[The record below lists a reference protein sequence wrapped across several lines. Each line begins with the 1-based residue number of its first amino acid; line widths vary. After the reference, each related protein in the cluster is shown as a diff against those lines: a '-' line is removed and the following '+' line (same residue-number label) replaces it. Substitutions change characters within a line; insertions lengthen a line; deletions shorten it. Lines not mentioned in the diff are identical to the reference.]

1 MSPKVNV
8 RFVRKE
14 DIEAIHYILTRP
26 EVVWGTLQFPSRRL
40 PSLNRMVEGSEDGF
54 SLVAELAEGPDKGR
68 VVGNA
73 GMQRGTGRKRH
84 VAGLGMSVDPAYHG
98 QGIGTALMEAC
109 LDTARRWWSPLRI
122 ELEVYPDNERAVAL
136 YRKFGF
142 EVEGR
147 KRGVAIRQGK
157 YVDTLV
163 MSRIEP
169 AGSGPSQEPVAPGP
183 SESRQAEVE
192 ATPSEASAANGQDRE
207 SNAPALANEVREMDL
222 GGMGERLKSEV
233 RPPVPADA
241 PNIRKLYENPGV
253 LRQSSFL
260 PWNVPTV
267 EKIAEDL
274 EKAIDRH
281 TFVWTSKE
289 SVYGEITLIPG
300 RFRMARM
307 ATVSLLCI
315 PPDTSYIARTV
326 ARDLLRAVVG
336 LADNW
341 LGFHRLEMETYTD
354 ELWLFD
360 ILERMGFRQ
369 EARLRKASLR
379 DGVFEDRLVWA
390 RISESW

>member
-1 MSPKVNV
+1 MPPRVNV

-26 EVVWGTLQFPSRRL
+26 EVMWGTLQFPSRRL
-40 PSLNRMVEGSEDGF
+40 PSLNRMVESSEDGF
-54 SLVAELAEGPDKGR
+54 SLVAELAEGPEKGR

-73 GMQRGTGRKRH
+73 GMQRGVGRKRH
-84 VAGLGMSVDPAYHG
+84 VAGLGISVDPAYHG

-109 LDTARRWWSPLRI
+109 LDTARRWWSPLRM
-122 ELEVYPDNERAVAL
+122 ELDVYPDNERAVAL

-163 MSRIEP
+163 MSRIEL
-169 AGSGPSQEPVAPGP
+169 AGSGPS
-183 SESRQAEVE
+183 ESQQAEVE
-192 ATPSEASAANGQDRE
+192 ATASEASEANGQDGE
-207 SNAPALANEVREMDL
+207 SNVPGPAKEAREM
-222 GGMGERLKSEV
+222 GPGAGRERLEGEV
-233 RPPVPADA
+233 RPPVPAGA

-289 SVYGEITLIPG
+289 SVYGEVTLIPG

-315 PPDTSYIARTV
+315 PPDTCYIARTV
-326 ARDLLRAVVG
+326 ARDLLRAVVD

>member
-1 MSPKVNV
+1 MPPRVNV

-14 DIEAIHYILTRP
+14 DLGAIHHVLTRP
-26 EVVWGTLQFPSRRL
+26 EVMRGTLQFPSRRL
-40 PSLNRMVEGSEDGF
+40 PSLNRMVESSEDAF
-54 SLVAELAEGPDKGR
+54 SLVAELAEGPEKGK

-73 GMQRGTGRKRH
+73 GMQRGSGRKRH

-109 LDTARRWWSPLRI
+109 LETARRWWSPLRM

-147 KRGVAIRQGK
+147 KTGVAIRQGK
-157 YVDTLV
+157 CVDTLV

-169 AGSGPSQEPVAPGP
+169 VGSGALQELVAPGR
-183 SESRQAEVE
+183 SESLKAGVE
-192 ATPSEASAANGQDRE
+192 PAAGQDSVRDGRNRR
-207 SNAPALANEVREMDL
+207 SDAHVPTDGIREMDL
-222 GGMGERLKSEV
+222 GATGERLEGEV

-241 PNIRKLYENPGV
+241 PSIRKLYENPAV
-253 LRQSSFL
+253 LRCSSFL
-260 PWNVPTV
+260 PWNIPTI

-274 EKAIDRH
+274 EKALDRH
-281 TFVWTSKE
+281 VFVWTSKE

-315 PPDTSYIARTV
+315 PPDTPYVARTV
-326 ARDLLRAVVG
+326 ALDLLRAVVD

-341 LGFHRLEMETYTD
+341 LGFHRLEMETYAD
-354 ELWLFD
+354 ELWFFG
-360 ILERMGFRQ
+360 ILEHVGFRQ

-379 DGVFEDRLVWA
+379 DGVFEDRLVWG
-390 RISESW
+390 RISEIW